1 MITIHSRT
9 KPERLPT
16 KLQIAG
22 ACAYARLRGRNFKP
36 FVSIRLREIQ
46 SNSDPIT
53 WRYLLGEYNV
63 TDDVS
68 RGISAQSDRKMPTR
82 SRKGT
87 QKAQQYKIKVIPKI
101 CII

>member
-1 MITIHSRT
+1 MIYVNLEKTTEKARKITH
-9 KPERLPT
+9 E
-16 KLQIAG
+16 IAD

-36 FVSIRLREIQ
+36 FVSIRVREIQ

-53 WRYLLGEYNV
+53 WRYLPGEYNV

-82 SRKGT
+82 ST
-87 QKAQQYKIKVIPKI
+87 IPFI
-101 CII
+101 TRRA